1 MNGVSVIVRFKEHMA
16 SASTTERGIINYVL
30 ENPEEAVQMSIH
42 ELARRSFVSASA
54 VTRLCKKTGFQNYKD
69 YQRSL
74 SCELALRKETISQRT
89 GEFEIRPEDSL
100 DVLVEN
106 SFQRTISSLDDTHS
120 LLDIRILQHCVE
132 LLVKAEC
139 VTFFGVGASLLVA
152 KDAYLKFIRLKK
164 RCQVYEDQDAQLV
177 LAKNMKRG
185 EVAVLISY
193 SGRTEAIVEI
203 ARILRENA
211 VPMIAIT
218 SFAESP
224 LRRWSTYNLYVSA
237 AELDVTV
244 GKLASRISQLAII
257 DALYIAYFQRTYDK
271 SADALHN
278 THLLKKGEEEWSD

>member
-1 MNGVSVIVRFKEHMA
+1 MNSVIVRFKEHMA
-16 SASTTERGIINYVL
+16 SASNTERGIIRYVL

-69 YQRSL
+69 YQRRL
-74 SCELALRKETISQRT
+74 SCELALKKEAISQQA

-100 DVLVEN
+100 EVLVKN
-106 SFQRTISSLDDTHS
+106 SFQQTISSLDDTRS
-120 LLDIRILQHCVE
+120 LLDIRTLQNCVD
-132 LLVKAEC
+132 LLVKAES

-185 EVAVLISY
+185 ELAVLISY
-193 SGRTEAIVEI
+193 SGRTETVVEI
-203 ARILRENA
+203 AGILRENA

-218 SFAESP
+218 GFAESP

-237 AELDVTV
+237 AELAVTG
-244 GKLASRISQLAII
+244 GKLASRISQLAVI

-271 SADALHN
+271 SADALQN
-278 THLLKKGEEEWSD
+278 THLTKKGEEEWSD